1 MENKRE
7 KKESVK
13 EFLLRWSKGTRASP
27 QVQFPSV
34 ALLIPALCCI
44 VLTRGICFRQR
55 SLAASQIFLQPLKAI
70 PKDILCIFKTHLEI
84 NRFSL
89 RKQIKIQRPPLSRD
103 LSRSVLWM
111 VLNPSMLV
119 IMPSFVIRACAP
131 WPQDP
136 SSFSFL
142 WLLWLLLFPPVY
154 SLTWA

>member
-1 MENKRE
+1 MKQRDTSISTGPISQCCPTDPCFVLHCIDKRHLFQTE
-7 KKESVK
+7 
-13 EFLLRWSKGTRASP
+13 
-27 QVQFPSV
+27 
-34 ALLIPALCCI
+34 
-44 VLTRGICFRQR
+44 VLSSITD
-55 SLAASQIFLQPLKAI
+55 FLQPLKAI

-154 SLTWA
+154 SLT

>member
-1 MENKRE
+1 MVKQRDTSISTGPISQCCPTDPCFVLHCIDKRHLFQTE
-7 KKESVK
+7 
-13 EFLLRWSKGTRASP
+13 
-27 QVQFPSV
+27 
-34 ALLIPALCCI
+34 
-44 VLTRGICFRQR
+44 VLNGITD
-55 SLAASQIFLQPLKAI
+55 FLQPLKAI

-89 RKQIKIQRPPLSRD
+89 RKQIKIQRPPLAKD
-103 LSRSVLWM
+103 LYRSVLWM
-111 VLNPSMLV
+111 VLSMLV

-154 SLTWA
+154 SLT

>member
-1 MENKRE
+1 MVKQRDTSISTGPISQCCPTDPCFVLHCIDKRHLFQTE
-7 KKESVK
+7 
-13 EFLLRWSKGTRASP
+13 
-27 QVQFPSV
+27 
-34 ALLIPALCCI
+34 
-44 VLTRGICFRQR
+44 VLNGITD
-55 SLAASQIFLQPLKAI
+55 FLQPLKAI

-89 RKQIKIQRPPLSRD
+89 RKQIKIQRPPLARD
-103 LSRSVLWM
+103 LYRSVLWM

-136 SSFSFL
+136 SPFSFL

-154 SLTWA
+154 SLT